1 MKRIA
6 ILGCEN
12 SHADAFLTFI
22 KGKEEF
28 RDVEVVG
35 VYSDEPEA
43 AEKLHDRFA
52 VPVMKH
58 YTDAV
63 GRIDGLIVTAR
74 HGDSHYTFARPYIS
88 SGIPMFID
96 KPITIREEQAI
107 TFMKELWEHGVRISG
122 GSSLKQDEYVRRLK
136 SEAVHEVGGKTLGGY
151 VRAPYQRENSY
162 GGFYFYAQHLVEMV
176 CEIFGRF
183 PRSVTAR
190 SNNSQIHVLFHYE
203 SYDCVG
209 LFCNNSY
216 HYYAARMA
224 ETTSK
229 GFEIPSTNDW
239 FYREFSEFYGILSGE
254 VQAIGYD
261 EFISPVMILNA
272 IVHSLESGKEE
283 PIRVFRL

>member
-107 TFMKELWEHGVRISG
+107 AFMKELWEHGVRISG

-272 IVHSLESGKEE
+272 IVRSLESGKEE